1 MRSAIFGVV
10 MTAVMTV
17 GAGGQPGRFRS
28 GIDVVHVG
36 VMVEDGQGRFVSQL
50 KSQDF
55 ELREDGVPQDIT
67 YFVRGDAEFQHGD
80 AEALKLRLGLLLD
93 TSGSMTD
100 DMSFARTAA
109 IRFLKALPE
118 AHDITLVDFDTEVR
132 VARYGVADFPRIV
145 ERIRTRTPEGWTAL
159 WDALGIYLDGIH
171 FLDGRKVLVIYTD
184 GGDTRSAQTFG
195 DVMAMLKASDVI
207 VYAIGFLQHQPSS
220 VRMAQQ
226 MQLSRLTELTG
237 GQAYF
242 PLSKEA
248 LDEVYRKVVAQVRA
262 QYSLGFVSSNREMDG
277 TWRELDI
284 SLKGEHL
291 QDLKIRARSGY
302 YAPLREAAGVQ
313 APATP
318 FRP

>member
-1 MRSAIFGVV
+1 MFGLAMAAVIV
-10 MTAVMTV
+10 AVTAGGVR
-17 GAGGQPGRFRS
+17 GQPGRFRS
-28 GIDVVHVG
+28 GIDLVHVG
-36 VMVEDGQGRFVSQL
+36 VMVEDERGRFVSEL
-50 KSQDF
+50 NAEDF
-55 ELREDGVPQDIT
+55 ELREDGRPQEIT
-67 YFVRGDAEFQHGD
+67 YFVRGDEDFQHGD

-118 AHDITLVDFDTEVR
+118 SHDITLVDFDTEVR
-132 VARYGVADFPRIV
+132 VARYGFADFPRII

-159 WDALGIYLDGIH
+159 WDALGIYLDGIQ

-195 DVMAMLKASDVI
+195 DAMAMLKASDAI
-207 VYAIGFLQHQPSS
+207 VYAIGFLQHQPTS

-262 QYSLGFVSSNREMDG
+262 QYSLGFVSSNRDMDG

-291 QDLKIRARSGY
+291 KDLKVRARSGY
-302 YAPLREAAGVQ
+302 YAPLREAAE
-313 APATP
+313 